1 MANEILKDEIL
12 KDEQL
17 ENVAGG
23 THEETQADMDYLK
36 RYCGVSFHG
45 NWDQKVGKLGELYR
59 RAGMFL
65 DSSER
70 HANKYT
76 DGRGYSLSR
85 NDALLRLGTAIN
97 NGQVDTNC

>member
-45 NWDQKVGKLGELYR
+45 SWDQKVGKLGELYR
-59 RAGMFL
+59 RAGMLL
-65 DSSER
+65 DTSER
-70 HANKYT
+70 HGNYYS
-76 DGRGYSLSR
+76 DSRGKDMNR
-85 NDALLRLGTAIN
+85 NDALYALGAAIN
-97 NGQVDTNC
+97 SGRVNPNF